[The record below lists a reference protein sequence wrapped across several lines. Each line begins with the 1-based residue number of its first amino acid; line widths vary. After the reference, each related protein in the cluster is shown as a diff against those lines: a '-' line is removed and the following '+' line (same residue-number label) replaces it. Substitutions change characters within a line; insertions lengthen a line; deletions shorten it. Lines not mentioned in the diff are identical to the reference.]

1 MIAKRYHL
9 CTPDRRPLELEKLKQ
24 RILTGTPSEQM
35 EVVDELVALNNKG
48 AAELFIELLES
59 TDPQVR
65 NSVALGIY
73 ELKPQ
78 TALEPLLT
86 AIFRPE
92 NHNYN
97 GTLVYALEQLDC
109 TNKLKDVFRILFYES
124 YEAKMSAYAILDKQ
138 TFEFSRTDILE
149 IKAMWED
156 LLANPEKCYGFD
168 EGDTKA
174 MIKDSVDGFV
184 GYLKQK

>member
-1 MIAKRYHL
+1 M
-9 CTPDRRPLELEKLKQ
+9 EL
-24 RILTGTPSEQM
+24 
-35 EVVDELVALNNKG
+35 VDELVATNKEG
-48 AAELFIELLES
+48 ATELFIELLES

-78 TALEPLLT
+78 TSLEPLLR
-86 AIFRPE
+86 AIFKPD

-109 TNKLKDVFRILFYES
+109 THKLKEVFKILFYES

-138 TFEFSRTDILE
+138 IFEFSRTDILE
-149 IKAMWED
+149 IKEMWED
-156 LLANPEKCYGFD
+156 LLANPEKCHAFN
-168 EGDTKA
+168 EGDTKD
-174 MIKDSVDGFV
+174 MIKDAVEGYM
-184 GYLKQK
+184 GYLERK